1 MRRKLLLLIG
11 IALPA
16 LMWAGKSTPYSTIFY
31 GDDEWTVIDANSDG
45 KTWTKESGSSYSTA
59 YGAAGGIKYPY
70 HSKNSGDDWCISPAI
85 TLEAGKE
92 YKLKIWEKTGS
103 YAESYKVFLAQ
114 ENTIEA
120 LTAGTTILNRESIK
134 SSSWAKQVTTFT
146 VETTG
151 DYYLGIYGCSAA
163 DQFNLYLTSFFV
175 GENVLTAGQPT
186 GLTATEDPAGALK
199 VDLLWVLPTVDTD
212 GAALAEDAITGVK
225 VYRDDELIGTL
236 DGQATS
242 MTDTEALGLTV
253 GFHNYSVSA
262 LIGTAEG
269 AKATIRSRYVGPIP
283 AQALPW
289 TSDFSSADIL
299 EAMWKIVKG
308 ANSTAT
314 ENWKYYTSSYYGN
327 GAQFAPGSG
336 KVLDDWLITPP
347 LKFEHAGAYKVVF
360 NSKFNDYSSGINFGV
375 ALGKGADIS
384 TYNTITTY
392 DKIGSSAAD
401 YECMFEITEPGEYNI
416 GFHAGIA
423 NSNGSTYYIY
433 SVNVSEITILP
444 AQVADL
450 QAEIVDE
457 TIKLTW
463 TNPALNNIGSALTS
477 LTKAEVYR
485 NGTLAETIEN
495 PTVGAVQT
503 WTDNTPAAGINKYYI
518 KVFNENGE
526 AEGTPTEVASP
537 WFGDPTQ
544 HVPYSFDFASQD
556 LFGLY
561 TAVDANNDDY
571 TWKYNSTYKYA
582 YLDKTSSD
590 YSSANDYLVT
600 PPFALE
606 AGYYKVTYK
615 TSGVNKTTI
624 KNGVVTDINNV
635 AGTFA
640 DARTFTEIGY
650 TTTTEN
656 VFHIAE
662 AGTYYFAW
670 LCTESF
676 AGSDKNTTVENVQI
690 ELIPIVPG
698 VATDLT
704 VVADPNFDLS
714 ATLTWTNPT
723 TTNVEGVAATNLTK
737 AVVYRNG
744 EQIAEITEG
753 LVPGET
759 STYVDTEV
767 PSAGKYTY
775 AVEIYNAEGKADGDA
790 PTVVCDWIGGGLA
803 LPYTADYND
812 WQIWNVNADKNSWE
826 EEITWNKNSDGSR
839 IYIVSNNNTPN
850 DWAISPRLTLVKGMY
865 YDITVKSW
873 TGMDGEPPYTW
884 ELAYG
889 TSTDP
894 ESMVAITTITTNVKN
909 LVDAQQDVITIC
921 VDEPDAVCTLPVVP
935 YGVRTIGIHAIN
947 KGAVQIGE
955 LTIGESTASVGS
967 INRNGGIRVVGGNIV
982 FDGLAHKMTIVD
994 LSGKIVA
1001 SANACNTYNI
1011 SALAS
1016 GSYIVSAY
1024 VDGRHTVCKIIK

>member
-59 YGAAGGIKYPY
+59 DGAAGGIKYPY

-199 VDLLWVLPTVDTD
+199 VDLSWVLPTVDTD

-242 MTDTEALGLTV
+242 MTDTEALGLTC
-253 GFHNYSVSA
+253 GFHNYSVLA
-262 LIGTAEG
+262 LIDAVEG
-269 AKATIRSRYVGPIP
+269 AKATIRSRYVGPIA

-299 EAMWKIVKG
+299 NSMWKIVKG

-347 LKFEHAGAYKVVF
+347 LKFEHAGTYKVVF
-360 NSKFNDYSSGINFGV
+360 NSKYNDYAKEINFGV

-384 TYNTITTY
+384 TYSTIATY
-392 DKIGSSAAD
+392 DKIGSTAAD
-401 YECMFEITEPGEYNI
+401 YECVFEITEPGEYNI
-416 GFHAGIA
+416 GFHAGMA
-423 NSNGSTYYIY
+423 NSNYSTYYIY
-433 SVNVSEITILP
+433 SVNVKEMVIL
-444 AQVADL
+444 
-450 QAEIVDE
+450 
-457 TIKLTW
+457 
-463 TNPALNNIGSALTS
+463 
-477 LTKAEVYR
+477 
-485 NGTLAETIEN
+485 
-495 PTVGAVQT
+495 
-503 WTDNTPAAGINKYYI
+503 
-518 KVFNENGE
+518 
-526 AEGTPTEVASP
+526 
-537 WFGDPTQ
+537 
-544 HVPYSFDFASQD
+544 
-556 LFGLY
+556 
-561 TAVDANNDDY
+561 
-571 TWKYNSTYKYA
+571 
-582 YLDKTSSD
+582 
-590 YSSANDYLVT
+590 
-600 PPFALE
+600 
-606 AGYYKVTYK
+606 
-615 TSGVNKTTI
+615 
-624 KNGVVTDINNV
+624 
-635 AGTFA
+635 
-640 DARTFTEIGY
+640 
-650 TTTTEN
+650 
-656 VFHIAE
+656 
-662 AGTYYFAW
+662 
-670 LCTESF
+670 
-676 AGSDKNTTVENVQI
+676 
-690 ELIPIVPG
+690 PG
-698 VATDLT
+698 VATELA
-704 VVADPNFDLS
+704 VVADPNYDLS
-714 ATLTWTNPT
+714 ATLTWKNPT
-723 TTNVEGVAATNLTK
+723 TTNVEGVAVTELTK
-737 AVVYRNG
+737 AVIYRNG

-753 LVPGET
+753 IVPGET

-775 AVEIYNAEGKADGDA
+775 AVEIYSAEGKAEGDA

-812 WQIWNVNADKNSWE
+812 WQIWNVNADKNSWD
-826 EEITWNKNSDGSR
+826 EEITWNKKSDGSK

-894 ESMVAITTITTNVKN
+894 ESMVAITTVTTNVKN
-909 LVDAQQDVITIC
+909 MSEAQQDVITIC

-1001 SANACNTYNI
+1001 SANACSTYNI

-1024 VDGRHTVCKIIK
+1024 IDGRHTVCKIFK